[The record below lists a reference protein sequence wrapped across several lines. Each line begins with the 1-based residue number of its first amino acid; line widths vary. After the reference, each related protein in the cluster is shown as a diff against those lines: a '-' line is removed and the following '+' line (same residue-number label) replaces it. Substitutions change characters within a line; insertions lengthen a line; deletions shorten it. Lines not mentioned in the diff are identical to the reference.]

1 MGEVRL
7 SGEVAAAAKHIYM
20 VANLRVQEIRG
31 GRTTHNGRVL
41 IMIK

>member
-1 MGEVRL
+1 MGEVWL

-31 GRTTHNGRVL
+31 GKSTHNGREL
-41 IMIK
+41 LTIK